1 VNGARAHILA
11 AVKTATARRRH
22 SDVTASIGDHIRPA
36 RAMGDQGALVRR
48 FCEMAEFAG
57 AQVCRVMGKPTVP
70 TAVATYLSD
79 HDIGDEVLLSSD
91 PAVKNLPWSTVPR
104 LLLRTGVTH
113 GNDRVSVTS
122 TVSGVAETGTLLVTS
137 SATTPNALHLLPDAH
152 IAIIEASAIV
162 GSYEEAFARLKGG
175 LGALPR
181 VATFITGP
189 SRTADIE
196 KTPQIGVHGP
206 RQLFIVVID
215 DPTA

>member
-1 VNGARAHILA
+1 MTAARAHILG
-11 AVKTATARRRH
+11 AVKATAVRRQANG
-22 SDVTASIGDHIRPA
+22 VTARMCDHIRPG
-36 RAMGDQGALVRR
+36 RALGDRPALVQR

-57 AQVCRVMGKPTVP
+57 AQFCRVMEQASVP
-70 TAVATYLSD
+70 TAVAAYLSD
-79 HDIGDEVLLSSD
+79 HGLGDEILMASD

-104 LLLRTGVTH
+104 LLLRTGATQ
-113 GNDRVSVTS
+113 GNDPVSVTS
-122 TVSGVAETGTLLVTS
+122 TVAGVAETGTLLVAS
-137 SATTPNALHLLPDAH
+137 SGTTPNALHLLPDAH

-162 GSYEEAFARLKGG
+162 GSYEEAFARFGG
-175 LGALPR
+175 SSGELPR

-215 DPTA
+215 DTTA